1 MDLLLNPNVAYLL
14 LVLGFS
20 MAILSIL
27 TPGTGLL
34 ELGALLC
41 LLLAGWSVYNL
52 PVNLWALALL
62 VLGVI
67 PFMLALRKSGQ
78 GIFLVISL
86 LALVVGS
93 IFLFQGEDG
102 GFPGSP
108 AVHPLLALVV
118 SGLTFG
124 FFWVAARK
132 TLEAELTRPTHD
144 LNALIGETG
153 EVRTAINPESGEEG
167 TVQVAGELWTARSR
181 SPLSPGTP
189 VRIVARDGFVLEVEP
204 GPPPNSEA

>member
-1 MDLLLNPNVAYLL
+1 WAL
-14 LVLGFS
+14 
-20 MAILSIL
+20 
-27 TPGTGLL
+27 GLL
-34 ELGALLC
+34 I
-41 LLLAGWSVYNL
+41 
-52 PVNLWALALL
+52 
-62 VLGVI
+62 LGVI

-78 GIFLVISL
+78 AVFLAISL

-93 IFLFQGEDG
+93 IFLFQGENG
-102 GFPGSP
+102 PWSP

-144 LNALIGETG
+144 LNALIGEIG
-153 EVRTAINPESGEEG
+153 EVRTAIDPESGEEG

-181 SPLSPGTP
+181 APLSPGTQ
-189 VRIVARDGFVLEVEP
+189 VRV
-204 GPPPNSEA
+204 